1 MLERRGLVTDLLT
14 VLSSVIGAVVGIPL
28 VGYMVLPAL
37 NKRPEV
43 FEKQA
48 LYPVGRRYERSALG
62 GHGRDGSIH
71 GRAGLCARSGA

>member
-1 MLERRGLVTDLLT
+1 MKTMFSERGRMLERRGFVTGLLT

-28 VGYMVLPAL
+28 VGYTVLPAL

-48 LYPVGRRYERSALG
+48 
-62 GHGRDGSIH
+62 SIPCWP
-71 GRAGLCARSGA
+71 AS